1 MPYPDATEFALIQE
15 QADNLLR
22 LHNQSAPRAMDGEN
36 LVSYKRRLASKVQQ
50 VTPNLKDINL
60 NDARGSAFDLLQKQI
75 YDEARREA
83 IRPTTIPKGEMRE
96 MRKFDD
102 TGRPF
107 YEWQGSPKAWLGDF
121 SNGAKRK
128 LAGIRTESQRGYIPS
143 R

>member
-1 MPYPDATEFALIQE
+1 MVDATEYAIIQE
-15 QADNLLR
+15 QADSLLR
-22 LHNQSAPRAMDGEN
+22 MHNQSAPRAMDGEN

-50 VTPNLKDINL
+50 VTPSMKDINL

-83 IRPTTIPKGEMRE
+83 IRPTNIPKGEMRE

-107 YEWQGSPKAWLGDF
+107 YEWQGSPKAWMDDF
-121 SNGAKRK
+121 SNGAKRR
-128 LAGIRTESQRGYIPS
+128 LVGIKTETQRGYIPS